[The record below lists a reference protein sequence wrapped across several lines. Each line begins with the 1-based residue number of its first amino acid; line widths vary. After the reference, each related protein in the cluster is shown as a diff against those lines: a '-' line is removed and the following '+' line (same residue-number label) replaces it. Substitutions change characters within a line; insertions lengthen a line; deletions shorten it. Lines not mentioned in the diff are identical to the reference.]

1 MPPNSNSA
9 FILDTFLTISAPTQS
24 LYKEKG
30 SKFMAFSYPVE
41 TEQEVKQC
49 LEILKKSYHDASH
62 HCFAYI
68 LGANQE
74 KYRASD
80 DGEPSH
86 SAGTPILGQIRS
98 KNLTDTLVV
107 VVRYF
112 GGTKLGVSGLIS
124 AYKTAAANALETA
137 EIIEKTVVLPVN
149 IQYNYEETNEIMRLI
164 ELLALK
170 IQTQNFGI
178 WCEMTLLTKK
188 SNLLETQEKFKK
200 WTK

>member
-1 MPPNSNSA
+1 M
-9 FILDTFLTISAPTQS
+9 DTFLTISAPTQS

-41 TEQEVKQC
+41 TEQEVKQY
-49 LEILKKSYHDASH
+49 LDILKKNYHDASH

-68 LGANQE
+68 LGANQQ

-80 DGEPSH
+80 DGEPNH

-98 KNLTDTLVV
+98 KNLTDTFVV

-112 GGTKLGVSGLIS
+112 GGTKLGVSGLIN
-124 AYKTAAANALETA
+124 AYKTAAANALESA
-137 EIIEKTVVLPVN
+137 EIIEKTVVLPIN
-149 IQYNYEETNEIMRLI
+149 IQYNYDETSEIMRLI
-164 ELLALK
+164 EQLSLK

-188 SNLLETQEKFKK
+188 SNLAETQEKFKK
-200 WTK
+200 WQCEM

>member
-1 MPPNSNSA
+1 M
-9 FILDTFLTISAPTQS
+9 DTFLTISAPTQS

-30 SKFMAFSYPVE
+30 SKFIAFCYPVE
-41 TEQEVKQC
+41 TEQEVKQY
-49 LEILKKSYHDASH
+49 LEILKKEYHDASH

-98 KNLTDTLVV
+98 KNLTDTFVV

-112 GGTKLGVSGLIS
+112 GGTKLGVSGLIN
-124 AYKTAAANALETA
+124 AYKTAAANALESA
-137 EIIEKTVVLPVN
+137 QIIEKTVVLPIN
-149 IQYNYEETNEIMRLI
+149 IQYNYDETSEIMRLI
-164 ELLALK
+164 EQLSLK

-188 SNLLETQEKFKK
+188 SNLAETQEKFKK
-200 WTK
+200 WKSEV

>member
-1 MPPNSNSA
+1 M
-9 FILDTFLTISAPTQS
+9 DTFLTISAPTQS

-41 TEQEVKQC
+41 TELEVKEH
-49 LEILKKSYHDASH
+49 LETLKKDYSDASH
-62 HCFAYI
+62 YCFAYI

-74 KYRASD
+74 KYRAND

-124 AYKTAAANALETA
+124 AYKTAAANALESA
-137 EIIEKTVVLPVN
+137 EIIEKTVVLPIN

-164 ELLALK
+164 EQLNLK

-178 WCEMTLLTKK
+178 WCEMTLLAKK
-188 SNLLETQEKFKK
+188 SILLEAQEKLKK
-200 WTK
+200 WRKEL